1 MGSGRNPETWV
12 GWRPRGCAQ
21 SGRGREGS
29 RLPAGRGGGPC
40 PRSHSEGCLSW
51 SDTGLGLPA
60 CCSLPLWT
68 LYRASDCHNRGA
80 CPGERA
86 AAWPGQAGRTRRPRE
101 HRLEP
106 GIPGEQR
113 GPRGTRGGRGCAR
126 RRTPVRVQTLP
137 GTPQAGRRGSSCLAP
152 GQSQGTAARHCGP
165 ARRQAHRTRPLTER
179 HLCAGL
185 CAEPSRGPDLASPRP
200 LQRGSLKAG
209 R

>member
-1 MGSGRNPETWV
+1 M

-68 LYRASDCHNRGA
+68 VYRASDCHNRGA

-86 AAWPGQAGRTRRPRE
+86 AAWPGQAGRTRRPQE

-113 GPRGTRGGRGCAR
+113 GPRGTRGGRGCALGALRSSGDRAPLSRSAGGGRVTGRLR
-126 RRTPVRVQTLP
+126 RAEAGCSLLVEPSLLWSWAGDRCSEACSCQLPREGVHFNIRVVQTQH
-137 GTPQAGRRGSSCLAP
+137 T
-152 GQSQGTAARHCGP
+152 H
-165 ARRQAHRTRPLTER
+165 HV
-179 HLCAGL
+179 
-185 CAEPSRGPDLASPRP
+185 LAS
-200 LQRGSLKAG
+200 K
-209 R
+209 